1 MANFPAGIRC
11 SGMSYV
17 PGVFP
22 VAAHV
27 STNGNLV
34 QVRASNK
41 ESGARLRIRFTNI
54 TRSELASIRSHYQGE
69 GTTASWLLSTVL
81 LDGAEYASE
90 ISTMRWRYAQAPE
103 VQDVTDDVH
112 NVAFELEHAPVLG
125 WSDTYTLTGNPAT
138 VIAGQSAT
146 LIGPDV
152 PPTLWASR
160 LTTAGASWATANTGT
175 FGSMR
180 FGADGVNFHAF
191 WFPVVGETGVRVVVV
206 KRLSNGTILWQRW
219 TSAAFGNNVTTRD
232 SLAPVV
238 LAMSD
243 GGCVVTAQ
251 ENRSLGGS
259 TGTPPTRTL
268 RMWRIDGD
276 GAELW
281 KKEYVL
287 NSSGAYNLELNDA
300 NIVVMLDTVSKLW
313 VSPSVS
319 FNDACPALLRIDAS
333 NGSYVN
339 GQAYQPVAS
348 DGSSNDTTFFRAR
361 NIVVL
366 PSGRLVFKSARDVV
380 SSNLARVYLLEVSA
394 DLNTVHASGGYS
406 NNLASGNSPYMP
418 GPLVRL
424 SDGGYLSRQE
434 EGFIRF
440 DSSYNILANYR
451 HRVTIPSASSGTFD
465 VSYFDGRRY
474 TMKFDANGNGF
485 AFGYNFSQNIRGT
498 GFGIVELTSDGA
510 SVASVSEIVDGT
522 GAGEIE
528 GVHDIDTNLRY
539 GVAALVGTSSA
550 SCYVTA
556 LGFNLIQPTSTAA
569 TSTAAGTLDT
579 GSCGN
584 TLTTR
589 GWEGPSV
596 SSGTIT
602 NPFTKYPITVQS
614 GAITLTSES
623 TGSLSMVDASG
634 SLSWTLTRLLA

>member
-1 MANFPAGIRC
+1 
-11 SGMSYV
+11 
-17 PGVFP
+17 
-22 VAAHV
+22 
-27 STNGNLV
+27 
-34 QVRASNK
+34 
-41 ESGARLRIRFTNI
+41 
-54 TRSELASIRSHYQGE
+54 
-69 GTTASWLLSTVL
+69 
-81 LDGAEYASE
+81 
-90 ISTMRWRYAQAPE
+90 
-103 VQDVTDDVH
+103 
-112 NVAFELEHAPVLG
+112 
-125 WSDTYTLTGNPAT
+125 
-138 VIAGQSAT
+138 
-146 LIGPDV
+146 
-152 PPTLWASR
+152 
-160 LTTAGASWATANTGT
+160 
-175 FGSMR
+175 
-180 FGADGVNFHAF
+180 
-191 WFPVVGETGVRVVVV
+191 
-206 KRLSNGTILWQRW
+206 
-219 TSAAFGNNVTTRD
+219 
-232 SLAPVV
+232 
-238 LAMSD
+238 
-243 GGCVVTAQ
+243 
-251 ENRSLGGS
+251 
-259 TGTPPTRTL
+259 
-268 RMWRIDGD
+268 
-276 GAELW
+276 
-281 KKEYVL
+281 
-287 NSSGAYNLELNDA
+287 
-300 NIVVMLDTVSKLW
+300 
-313 VSPSVS
+313 
-319 FNDACPALLRIDAS
+319 
-333 NGSYVN
+333 
-339 GQAYQPVAS
+339 
-348 DGSSNDTTFFRAR
+348 
-361 NIVVL
+361 
-366 PSGRLVFKSARDVV
+366 
-380 SSNLARVYLLEVSA
+380 
-394 DLNTVHASGGYS
+394 
-406 NNLASGNSPYMP
+406 MP

-634 SLSWTLTRLLA
+634 SLSWTLTRLIA